1 MKKHPFSTKAG
12 VLMACLMALGLPVQA
27 QSLTDVV
34 QSALVIYPSLQSA
47 QAKTQAQRADIDRA
61 RAAHYPQL
69 AYGYTRSEYANATMP
84 QTLKANTNSP
94 SVRLNLWS
102 GGRIEADARHAE
114 ALTLGAEFL
123 EASTRDDVALAAAEA
138 YINWARALDMH
149 ALASKNVASHRAT
162 LDDIQKI
169 VNVDTGRR
177 IDLEQAQVRMDNAS
191 LALLQRETELQQAR
205 QRLGRFWQ
213 GPMPDKPTGLLTN
226 GDTNHRMAYVPNSIE
241 QVLDLVSDDL
251 PSIAQQKAQV
261 TAAREAVSMAR
272 GQYWPTVDLSA
283 TRQLS
288 PFTTGRD
295 LLGNP
300 ITTYKEDTFTQVQV
314 NMPLYSG
321 GATSAAI
328 DAALAQLKAAQ
339 YALDEARLLARERV
353 TFAFQDWANAKGRAA
368 QGAEQ
373 ARVGDKVVEGY
384 RLQFR
389 LARRQLLDLL
399 NIQNESFNYQSAATN
414 AHYDEHITRARLLAA
429 MGELANRFSDR
440 TP

>member
-1 MKKHPFSTKAG
+1 MKKSPLLVKTGLLA
-12 VLMACLMALGLPVQA
+12 LCLGASPLQA
-27 QSLTDVV
+27 QSLSDVV
-34 QSALVIYPSLQSA
+34 QNALRIYPSVQSA
-47 QAKTQAQRADIDRA
+47 KAKTQAQRADIDRA
-61 RAAHYPQL
+61 RSAHYPQL
-69 AYGYTRSEYANATMP
+69 SYGYTHSKYADASLPATM
-84 QTLKANTNSP
+84 QTNMRSP
-94 SVRLNLWS
+94 SVRMNLWS
-102 GGRIEADARHAE
+102 GGRIEADARHAQ
-114 ALTLGAEFL
+114 ALTQGAEYS

-149 ALASKNVASHRAT
+149 ALASKNVASHRTT
-162 LDDIQKI
+162 LEDIQKI

-191 LALLQRETELQQAR
+191 LALLQRETELHQAR

-213 GPMPDKPTGLLTN
+213 ATLPAKPTGLVSASEP
-226 GDTNHRMAYVPNSIE
+226 HRLAEMPQALD
-241 QVLDLVSDDL
+241 QVLARVSDEL

-261 TAAREAVSMAR
+261 EAAQEAVRMAR
-272 GQYWPTVDLSA
+272 GQYWPTVDLTS
-283 TRQLS
+283 TRQLA
-288 PFTTGRD
+288 PFTTGT
-295 LLGNP
+295 G
-300 ITTYKEDTFTQVQV
+300 IFATTTYKEDTLTQVQL

-321 GATSAAI
+321 GATSAAV
-328 DAALAQLKAAQ
+328 DTALAQLKAAQ
-339 YALDEARLLARERV
+339 HGLDEARLLAHERAS
-353 TFAFQDWANAKGRAA
+353 FAFQDWQHAKGRAA

-429 MGELANRFSDR
+429 MGELANRFSDQ